1 MKVTKR
7 QLRQII
13 REEKQKLT
21 PTLME
26 KDSVAVNKAIDRINP
41 EEMSKAELELLSMK
55 LDDLIRQLSESNVKI
70 TKRQLLQ
77 IIKEERAVL
86 AENRDELKDFKITMT
101 VRVPA
106 HAVEYVINSV
116 EVGMEFDEEAGEGI
130 LNYSVDEISAP
141 KFIDMTDPRKM
152 R

>member
-1 MKVTKR
+1 M
-7 QLRQII
+7 
-13 REEKQKLT
+13 
-21 PTLME
+21 
-26 KDSVAVNKAIDRINP
+26 
-41 EEMSKAELELLSMK
+41 
-55 LDDLIRQLSESNVKI
+55 KI

-86 AENRDELKDFKITMT
+86 AENRDELKDFKNTMT

-116 EVGMEFDEEAGEGI
+116 EDGMEFDEEAGEGI

>member
-1 MKVTKR
+1 M
-7 QLRQII
+7 
-13 REEKQKLT
+13 
-21 PTLME
+21 
-26 KDSVAVNKAIDRINP
+26 
-41 EEMSKAELELLSMK
+41 
-55 LDDLIRQLSESNVKI
+55 KI

-116 EVGMEFDEEAGEGI
+116 EDGMEFDEEAGEGI